1 MQCPFL
7 LDVKADKECRNI
19 YIASTLADCY
29 KLKLGDKVLV
39 SCLDEK
45 DHFEGKLFFEECG
58 ESKEN

>member
-1 MQCPFL
+1 M
-7 LDVKADKECRNI
+7 KADKECRNI